1 MEAGLR
7 AGAVDGKYMHLRPDT
22 EVSAMNAGG
31 NRLVHE
37 NRATLNPLDGYPS
50 VEHPAQIVPASTA

>member
-1 MEAGLR
+1 MTAGLH

-31 NRLVHE
+31 NSLVQE
-37 NRATLNPLDGYPS
+37 NRATLNPLDGYAS
-50 VEHPAQIVPASTA
+50 VEHPSQIVPGAMR